1 MAATARVSRA
11 ATRSLSI
18 LVTPTPLTLTERRS
32 VLQVLEQHGRVDF
45 FKLAPGY
52 QSSFLCITRDE
63 TTAKVLVHK
72 SPLTYSISL
81 PSHQTAD
88 LYVAD
93 VLHPGRPKEH
103 GDQEAER
110 DDSADKHSFRL
121 EIFPAPDYAHEY
133 AMAGSPL
140 HHSWPKEYAKQ
151 RTRTA
156 SLLSRSLPQTTAA
169 QGLQHWFFEKG
180 IVPRPNPKMQ
190 RLRLKSWLPSKM
202 ASQAPDDV
210 P

>member
-18 LVTPTPLTLTERRS
+18 LVTPTPITLTERRA

-45 FKLAPGY
+45 FKMAPGY
-52 QSSFLCITRDE
+52 QSSFLCITSQE
-63 TTAKVLVHK
+63 TTAKVLVNK

-81 PSHQTAD
+81 PSPPAAD
-88 LYVAD
+88 LYAAD
-93 VLHPGRPKEH
+93 VVHSGPLPDPRPRETEDH
-103 GDQEAER
+103 DAAG
-110 DDSADKHSFRL
+110 KHSFKL

-133 AMAGSPL
+133 AMTGSPL

-151 RTRTA
+151 RTRMA

-169 QGLQHWFFEKG
+169 QGLLHWFFEKA
-180 IVPRPNPKMQ
+180 IVPRPNPKMK

-202 ASQAPDDV
+202 AREADEMP
-210 P
+210 